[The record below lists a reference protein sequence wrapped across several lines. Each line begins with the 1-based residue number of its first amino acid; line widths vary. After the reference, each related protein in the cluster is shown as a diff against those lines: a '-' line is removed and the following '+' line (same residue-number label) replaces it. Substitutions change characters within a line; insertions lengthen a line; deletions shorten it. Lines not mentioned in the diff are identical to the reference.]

1 MKPARELCHPPRYR
15 ILLTAFIAL
24 IALLHAEAVSAQSA
38 EPNLMPVPDPNA
50 SLYAS
55 FGIGFINIDERGP
68 GVRSP
73 LGLVAVLNKQR
84 LIVRTSLLDLSFLE
98 GNQRDE
104 RYARS
109 YSLYAPSN
117 CYDTRTGY
125 YVSSYRC
132 SGGTDLLASASVELN
147 YIALR
152 EVWLANHRGKVFA
165 GAGWRLRDP
174 RGAFGSIG
182 FFFERARHSSGGVQ
196 LMIGRGFVGFGLLWG
211 YDLRRLF

>member
-1 MKPARELCHPPRYR
+1 MKLARELCHPPIYR

-132 SGGTDLLASASVELN
+132 SGGTD
-147 YIALR
+147 
-152 EVWLANHRGKVFA
+152 
-165 GAGWRLRDP
+165 D
-174 RGAFGSIG
+174 
-182 FFFERARHSSGGVQ
+182 Q
-196 LMIGRGFVGFGLLWG
+196 GR
-211 YDLRRLF
+211 RC

>member
-1 MKPARELCHPPRYR
+1 MKPARELCHPPIYR
-15 ILLTAFIAL
+15 TLLTAFIAL
-24 IALLHAEAVSAQSA
+24 VALLHTEAVSAQSA

-117 CYDTRTGY
+117 CIDRRTGY

>member
-1 MKPARELCHPPRYR
+1 M
-15 ILLTAFIAL
+15 
-24 IALLHAEAVSAQSA
+24 
-38 EPNLMPVPDPNA
+38 PDPNA

-152 EVWLANHRGKVFA
+152 EVWLANHQGKVFV
-165 GAGWRLRDP
+165 GAGWRFEIHK
-174 RGAFGSIG
+174 AFGSIG
-182 FFFERARHSSGGVQ
+182 SFLSAPAQQRRSAADDRK
-196 LMIGRGFVGFGLLWG
+196 GFVGFGLLWG

>member
-1 MKPARELCHPPRYR
+1 MKPARELCHPPIYR

-73 LGLVAVLNKQR
+73 LGLGRRIQQTAPHRSHQP
-84 LIVRTSLLDLSFLE
+84 
-98 GNQRDE
+98 
-104 RYARS
+104 ARS
-109 YSLYAPSN
+109 EFPGGQPARRALRAQLFSLRSFQLLRHAYGLLRIQLPLF
-117 CYDTRTGY
+117 
-125 YVSSYRC
+125 
-132 SGGTDLLASASVELN
+132 GGTDLLPSASVELN

-174 RGAFGSIG
+174 RGAFWQHW
-182 FFFERARHSSGGVQ
+182 F
-196 LMIGRGFVGFGLLWG
+196 
-211 YDLRRLF
+211 LF